1 MKKLK
6 NIWGFKGGNPTG
18 FRSLKGIG
26 TLTGIGNL
34 TGFRNLLGLGT
45 TLLGFISFLI
55 LFSCQTDNPTKTVL
69 PEKATLSAEAMKDK
83 IKGGWAGQ
91 TIGCSFG
98 GPTEFKFKG
107 TMIQDYQPIVWYD
120 DYIKETFAEDP
131 GLYDDVYLDFTFVDV
146 LERVGLDAPADSFAL
161 AFARDDYKLWHA
173 NQAAR
178 YNILNGLMPPASGH
192 WMNNPHADD
201 IDFQIEADFAGM
213 MAPGMINT
221 ASGICDRTG
230 HIMNYG
236 DGFYGGVFMAAMYAT
251 AFISDDIDFV
261 VEQGLKPI
269 PPESRFHQV
278 ISDVIKWHRQFPDN
292 WKKCWFEVEKKHTS
306 EKGCPEGV
314 FNAFNIDASVN
325 AAYVVI
331 GLLYGQK
338 DFYKTMDISTRCGQD
353 SDCNPATAAGI
364 LGVMLGYEKIPAYW
378 KPAIEQVNDLK
389 FPYTDLTLNQVY
401 DLSYKHAVSL
411 IIRNGGEEKDGI
423 FTIKI
428 QQPAVLPL
436 EQSFEG
442 MYPVKELLVR
452 KDHLENPIKIN
463 FTGNGIVVLGNVKSQ
478 CNVAQSDFVA
488 LLDIYM
494 DGQKTEQV
502 RMPVDYII
510 RKYDIYHKYMLDN
523 GEHQLE
529 IRWVNPDT
537 AFRIYFKSYVVYSDK
552 PAEFIQ
558 P

>member
-1 MKKLK
+1 MIDAMKKPK
-6 NIWGFKGGNPTG
+6 NIWGFEGGNPTG

-26 TLTGIGNL
+26 TPVGTFFLS
-34 TGFRNLLGLGT
+34 FVLLL
-45 TLLGFISFLI
+45 IS
-55 LFSCQTDNPTKTVL
+55 CETPQPTSKPL
-69 PEKATLSAEAMKDK
+69 PETATISAEALKDK

-120 DYIKETFAEDP
+120 DYIKETFVEDP

-161 AFARDDYKLWHA
+161 AFAREDYKLWHA

-178 YNILNGLMPPASGH
+178 YNILNGIMPPASGH

-221 ASGICDRTG
+221 ASEICNRTG

-251 AFISDDIDFV
+251 AFISDDIDFII
-261 VEQGLKPI
+261 EQGLKPI
-269 PPESRFHQV
+269 PPESKFHQV
-278 ISDVIKWHRQFPDN
+278 ISDVIKWHRQFPDD

-364 LGVMLGYEKIPAYW
+364 LGVMSGYEKIPAFW
-378 KPAIEQVNDLK
+378 KPAIERVNDLK

-401 DLSYKHAVSL
+401 DHSFKHARQL
-411 IIRNGGEEKDGI
+411 ILANEGSENDGI
-423 FTIKI
+423 FTIKV
-428 QQPAVLPL
+428 QQPSVLLL

-442 MYPVKELLVR
+442 MFPAKELLVR

-463 FTGNGIVVLGNVKSQ
+463 FKGNGIVVLGNVKSQ
-478 CNVAQSDFVA
+478 CSLSESDFVA
-488 LLDIYM
+488 LLDVYI
-494 DGQKTEQV
+494 DGQKMEQV
-502 RMPVDYII
+502 RMPFDYIV
-510 RKYDIYHKYMLDN
+510 RKYDIYHKYLLEEGN
-523 GEHQLE
+523 HLLE
-529 IRWVNPDT
+529 IRWVNPDP
-537 AFRIYFKSYVVYSDK
+537 AFRIYFKSYVVYSEK
-552 PAEFIQ
+552 PAEFIN
-558 P
+558 PNMDK

>member
-1 MKKLK
+1 MKQ
-6 NIWGFKGGNPTG
+6 IFKKITG
-18 FRSLKGIG
+18 YFRILKGFIP
-26 TLTGIGNL
+26 L
-34 TGFRNLLGLGT
+34 TGFKTLSGVGGL
-45 TLLGFISFLI
+45 ISLFI
-55 LFSCQTDNPTKTVL
+55 LFSCQNQPSKSISL
-69 PEKATLSAEAMKDK
+69 PVTATISAETLKDK

-131 GLYDDVYLDFTFVDV
+131 GLYDDVYLDFTFVEI
-146 LERVGLDAPADSFAL
+146 LERAGLNAPADSFAL
-161 AFARDDYKLWHA
+161 AFAREDYKLWHA

-178 YNILNGLMPPASGH
+178 YNILNGIMPPASGH

-201 IDFQIEADFAGM
+201 IDFQIESDFAGM

-221 ASGICDRTG
+221 ASAICDRTG

-236 DGFYGGVFMAAMYAT
+236 DGYYGGVFMAAMYAT
-251 AFISDDIDFV
+251 AFISDDIGFII
-261 VEQGLKPI
+261 EQGLKPI
-269 PPESRFHQV
+269 PPASKFHQV
-278 ISDVIKWHRQFPDN
+278 ISDVIKWHRQFPDD

-364 LGVMLGYEKIPAYW
+364 LGVVLGYEKIPGFW
-378 KPAIEQVNDLK
+378 KPAIERVNDLK

-401 DLSYKHAVSL
+401 DLSFKHASQL
-411 IIRNGGEEKDGI
+411 ILQNGGEENGGI
-423 FTIKI
+423 FTVKV
-428 QQPAVLPL
+428 QQPSVLPL

-442 MYPVKELLVR
+442 MNPVKELLVR
-452 KDHLENPIKIN
+452 KDHFENPIKIS
-463 FTGNGIVVLGNVKSQ
+463 FKGNGIVVLGNVKSQ
-478 CNVAQSDFVA
+478 CSETVSDFVA
-488 LLDIYM
+488 LLDVYI

-502 RMPVDYII
+502 KMPFDYIV
-510 RKYDIYHKYMLDN
+510 RKYDIYHKYMLDE
-523 GEHQLE
+523 GDHLLE
-529 IRWVNPDT
+529 IRWVNPDP
-537 AFRIYFKSYVVYSDK
+537 AFRIYFKSYVVYSEK